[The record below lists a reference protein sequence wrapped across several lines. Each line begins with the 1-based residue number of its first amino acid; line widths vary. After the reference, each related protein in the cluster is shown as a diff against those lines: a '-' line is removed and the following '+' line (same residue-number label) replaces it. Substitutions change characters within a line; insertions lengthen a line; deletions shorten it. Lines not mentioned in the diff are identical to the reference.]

1 MYIPR
6 ARGPL
11 VSEADMGA
19 STMRMPAGPAAAG
32 QGLPQTSPRQV
43 TTRSGRNAPGTAGRK
58 VLNGLWKDS
67 DLSLRRPPQ
76 VSVPPPGGL
85 QGQAPQETH
94 AISHWPGRPGIGT
107 PGFPA
112 QVVRDAVACVCAS
125 GQKRTP
131 LWAVPTAG
139 SDRGANAAPTVVAGL
154 TDGQPACVGWGDA
167 GPCQGR
173 AQLTLASL
181 VALLTHTPQG
191 TGRGRGG
198 AGWEAAV
205 GGGCPAWRAFVPCG
219 HQSGFRCPTGDVL
232 ASPGA

>member
-1 MYIPR
+1 M
-6 ARGPL
+6 
-11 VSEADMGA
+11 
-19 STMRMPAGPAAAG
+19 
-32 QGLPQTSPRQV
+32 
-43 TTRSGRNAPGTAGRK
+43 
-58 VLNGLWKDS
+58 
-67 DLSLRRPPQ
+67 
-76 VSVPPPGGL
+76 SVPPPGGL
-85 QGQAPQETH
+85 QGRAPQETH

-125 GQKRTP
+125 GQKQTP

-181 VALLTHTPQG
+181 VALLTHTHA
-191 TGRGRGG
+191 TGHGARERRGWMGGRGG
-198 AGWEAAV
+198 RWVSSVACV
-205 GGGCPAWRAFVPCG
+205 CPLRSPVWLHMPHRRC
-219 HQSGFRCPTGDVL
+219 SGISWGLRRTD
-232 ASPGA
+232 